1 MARLP
6 RLVLPGCTHHVIQR
20 GHSGGAIFLDDD
32 DRRAYL
38 AVLRE
43 AARAERVAVHAYA
56 LLDTQVH
63 LLVTPENDTG
73 LSRMMQA
80 VGRGYV
86 RGFNARHRRS
96 GTLWDGRF
104 RAALVDAESWA
115 LPCMRFI
122 DTRPVHAGLAQ
133 QAGEHPWTSYRH
145 HVGLSRDP
153 LISEHARY
161 WALGNTPFDRE
172 AAYRRF
178 VAEDVSAEEATTIAG
193 AAERGWA
200 LGSEAFLAR
209 AAASTAR
216 PLTPRAR
223 GRPRKTADTGGH

>member
-6 RLVLPGCTHHVIQR
+6 RLVLPGCAHHVIQR
-20 GHSGGAIFLDDD
+20 GHSGGAIFLDEE
-32 DRRAYL
+32 DRRTYL
-38 AVLRE
+38 AVLHE

-56 LLDTQVH
+56 LLDAKVH

-80 VGRGYV
+80 VGRRYV
-86 RGFNARHRRS
+86 RAFNARHGRS

-104 RAALVDAESWA
+104 RAALVDADAWA
-115 LPCMRFI
+115 LRCMRYI
-122 DTRPVHAGLAQ
+122 DTRAVREGGATQP
-133 QAGEHPWTSYRH
+133 GEHPWTSYRH
-145 HVGLSRDP
+145 HVGLARDP
-153 LISEHARY
+153 LVSEHARY

-178 VAEDVSAEEATTIAG
+178 VADDVPADEEARIAG

-216 PLTPRAR
+216 PLAPRPR
-223 GRPRKTADTGGH
+223 GRPRKAGSAAGP